1 MSSSSA
7 RPRRRGTAALCVA
20 LCLLTGVSAAGTA
33 QEQDPDASPEDFV
46 LIELLLSMQGAVISS
61 RFAVFATGEILDAIS
76 PCAALPDEDVS
87 ACEFAQSLRRTC
99 IGSAWGFPLG
109 ATLGIALAGALFDV
123 PGSILG
129 AAIGSVLGELIGLPQ
144 CSLIRNFFGT
154 TPLLL
159 PPQGSDLSLVF
170 NPVILSA
177 LGATLGYNVG
187 LLM

>member
-1 MSSSSA
+1 
-7 RPRRRGTAALCVA
+7 
-20 LCLLTGVSAAGTA
+20 
-33 QEQDPDASPEDFV
+33 V

-61 RFAVFATGEILDAIS
+61 RFAVFATGEILNALS
-76 PCAALPDEDVS
+76 PCDALPEEDVS

-129 AAIGSVLGELIGLPQ
+129 AGIGSVLGELIGLPQ
-144 CSLIRNFFGT
+144 CSLIRNFLGT
-154 TPLLL
+154 TALLL
-159 PPQGSDLSLVF
+159 PPRGSDLSLVF

-187 LLM
+187 LVM